1 MQELMHSVRKQKGEK
16 KKMTENKKSPKKLS
30 GTKIQIVLLL
40 VCPMLMIAVCSVL
53 VWFYAAVAVDEESFS
68 LPEKAE
74 QPKTQITEE
83 NEVLPFF
90 AQVLKNAYESGEV
103 HISQQNKVSIS
114 EISASHMNEAQNR
127 FLKFVVENLSGEMA
141 AMFSSDEITY
151 GNKAELFSLGVID
164 KADEFVL
171 ETDNE
176 NKLYKIE
183 LIYNLPKED
192 SADGFFSD
200 EDIEV
205 FSLVEEQLGSLGS
218 IEPKIRSLNFV
229 KVYGEIDFTSDKL
242 RSMKISRSYSVCS
255 DVEFVGDLEALG
267 SVDTY
272 FNVLFERNYTVDYAG
287 IEIEQDEIILTAN
300 GYDNLS
306 VIAGVDKNASADD
319 FSLVFTSSDESIAT
333 VDENGVV
340 EAVNIS
346 ETPAIITAELKYLGN
361 TYKDETKVFVV
372 VEAES
377 VSLDKRSLE
386 MKTGESAVL
395 SATVKPEKATIKDV
409 QWYSLN
415 EAVAKVDENGNVTA
429 IGTGETKIVAVSVN
443 GSHTV
448 SCTVKVTQ

>member
-1 MQELMHSVRKQKGEK
+1 MQELMHSARKQKGEK
-16 KKMTENKKSPKKLS
+16 KKMTENKKSSKRLS
-30 GTKIQIVLLL
+30 GTKMQIILLL
-40 VCPMLMIAVCSVL
+40 VCPVLMIAVCSVL
-53 VWFYAAVAVDEESFS
+53 IWFYASVAVDGESFS
-68 LPEKAE
+68 LPREKVL
-74 QPKTQITEE
+74 PKTQVSAQREDI
-83 NEVLPFF
+83 LSFF
-90 AQVLKNAYESGEV
+90 TQVLENAFESGEV
-103 HISQQNKVSIS
+103 HISQQNNVSVS
-114 EISASHMNEAQNR
+114 EISSDMTEAQNS
-127 FLKFVVENLSGEMA
+127 FFKFVVENLSGEMA

-164 KADEFVL
+164 KADEFVF
-171 ETDNE
+171 ETDEE

-183 LIYNLPKED
+183 LLYNLPKED
-192 SADGFFSD
+192 SADGFFAD

-255 DVEFVGDLEALG
+255 DVEFAGDLEALG

-377 VSLDKRSLE
+377 VSLSKRSLE
-386 MKTGESAVL
+386 IKAGETHTL
-395 SATVKPEKATIKDV
+395 TATVKPKKATIKDV
-409 QWYSLN
+409 DWYSLD
-415 EAVAKVDENGNVTA
+415 EAVATVDENGVVTA
-429 IGTGETKIVAVSVN
+429 VSAGETKIVAVSVN
-443 GSHTV
+443 GGHTV
-448 SCTVKVTQ
+448 SCTVTVTQ

>member
-1 MQELMHSVRKQKGEK
+1 
-16 KKMTENKKSPKKLS
+16 MTENKKSPEKLS

-103 HISQQNKVSIS
+103 HISQQNNVSVS
-114 EISASHMNEAQNR
+114 EISSDMTEAQNS
-127 FLKFVVENLSGEMA
+127 FFKFVVENLSGEMA

-151 GNKAELFSLGVID
+151 GNKAELFSLDVID
-164 KADEFVL
+164 KADEFVF
-171 ETDNE
+171 ETDEE

-218 IEPKIRSLNFV
+218 IEPKIKSLNFV

-340 EAVNIS
+340 EAVNVS
-346 ETPAIITAELKYLGN
+346 QTPAVITAELKYLGN
-361 TYKDETKVFVV
+361 TYTDEVEVFVV

-409 QWYSLN
+409 DWYSLD
-415 EAVAKVDENGNVTA
+415 EAVATVDENGVVTA
-429 IGTGETKIVAVSVN
+429 VSAGETKIVAVSVN
-443 GSHTV
+443 GGHTV
-448 SCTVKVTQ
+448 SCTVTVTQ